1 MSEKITKP
9 IEENMTEAT
18 LRQKMVEVQS
28 LLRAPKDLENK
39 FGGYKY
45 RSAES
50 ILEAVKPLLHERGMS
65 IVITDQIINLGNRFY
80 VEAKVCVLDGKD
92 ILETKA
98 LARESETKKGMD
110 ESQITGAASSYA
122 RKYALNGMFA
132 IDDTKD
138 ADATNDHGKGPK
150 KEGPAAD
157 MTEEDYPPTMQFKH
171 YDEAMAALSNAV
183 DLDDVQK
190 FWNDKGR
197 RIANGLKQTN
207 TKLFNQLVAKKDEL
221 KQHFEGKK

>member
-1 MSEKITKP
+1 
-9 IEENMTEAT
+9 MTETKT
-18 LRQKMVEVQS
+18 LKEKLVEVQA
-28 LLRAPKDLENK
+28 LLKAPKDLENK

-50 ILEAVKPLLHERGMS
+50 ILEAVKPLLHERGMY
-65 IVITDQIINLGNRFY
+65 ITITDAVLNLGNRFY
-80 VEAKVCVLDGKD
+80 VEATATIEDKDSDVVLY
-92 ILETKA
+92 TKA
-98 LARESETKKGMD
+98 LAREAETKKGMD

-157 MTEEDYPPTMQFKH
+157 LTEQDYTPEMQFKD
-171 YDEAMAALSNAV
+171 YDDAMAVLCNAT
-183 DLDDVQK
+183 DLEDIQK

-221 KQHFEGKK
+221 KQHFEGVK